1 MRVVR
6 AGILQLT
13 ICLRLDQVWVLGLL
27 ILAAAPTLADPALA
41 VDRELIPDTSV
52 PIPQLHF
59 DSTGALE
66 LGGVPERFKSTA
78 NRRRVAART
87 DVPVTG
93 SLPRTSTSSRR
104 ARTARERLANGT
116 VPTSREGLWAY
127 CRQRL
132 FARYGWRDGSG
143 KRFLWTDF
151 SVQGTDACVRAGG
164 IVR

>member
-1 MRVVR
+1 MNFKRGLHMQTMTR
-6 AGILQLT
+6 FAL
-13 ICLRLDQVWVLGLL
+13 VLGFALPLL
-27 ILAAAPTLADPALA
+27 CVSDIVNAQSLTTRLKEQIRDGRHR
-41 VDRELIPDTSV
+41 D
-52 PIPQLHF
+52 
-59 DSTGALE
+59 E

-104 ARTARERLANGT
+104 ARTARERLANGP